1 MGLDF
6 SKVKPVQPAEES
18 AATPLVPEV
27 IEEPAKYDIVADRQ
41 QMNTEL
47 VGSPE
52 VDALASKIEVND
64 PETIVTFGA
73 EVAEEISKA
82 SDVVLNSMNMSQLDA
97 SSGMLADLAKIMSQ
111 FDINEVKEEE
121 PGFFKKLFANA
132 RKELDKILAKYH
144 TMGEDVDK
152 IYVALRGYENEIKQS
167 NRNLNQMFDANVNY
181 YHELVKYILAG
192 EQGCR
197 EIEAY
202 IQQRT
207 QDMETTGD
215 QSIQFEI
222 TTLNQALM
230 LLEQRTQ
237 DLRTAESV
245 AMQSIP
251 MIKMME
257 FTNMNLVRKINS
269 AFIVTLPVFKQALAQ
284 AIMLKRQKIQ
294 AESMAALDEKTNE
307 LLVKNAQNSVEIG
320 KRAAQLTAG
329 SSIKVETL
337 EKSWQTIMNGIDE
350 TRAIQENA
358 HNQRIEDQKRLQK
371 GRDIGQGG
379 SLSHLIRVK
388 TYAQRLSQREDQKRF
403 LCNSGGHRCAAG
415 RGVPEIKPAAAQIC
429 QPLSAAVSEKKD
441 VFRGHIF
448 WFQKK
453 LASNIFP

>member
-18 AATPLVPEV
+18 AAAPLVPEV

-47 VGSPE
+47 VGSAE

-358 HNQRIEDQKRLQK
+358 HNQRIEDQKRLQAIK
-371 GRDIGQGG
+371 D
-379 SLSHLIRVK
+379 
-388 TYAQRLSQREDQKRF
+388 DFNKRY
-403 LCNSGGHRCAAG
+403 HM
-415 RGVPEIKPAAAQIC
+415 PKP
-429 QPLSAAVSEKKD
+429 K
-441 VFRGHIF
+441 
-448 WFQKK
+448 
-453 LASNIFP
+453 N